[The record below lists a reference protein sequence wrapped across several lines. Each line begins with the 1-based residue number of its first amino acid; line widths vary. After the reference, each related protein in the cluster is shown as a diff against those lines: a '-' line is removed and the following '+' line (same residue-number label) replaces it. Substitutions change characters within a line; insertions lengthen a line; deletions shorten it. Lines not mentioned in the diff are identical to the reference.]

1 MEARRQRQCLYG
13 GAAVSLFNSDEEI
26 PTAVSKRV
34 DKLQS
39 TRRESSVSNTLRW
52 LGHSAWEI
60 VTSQGK
66 RILIDAWLSENPVA
80 AVTIDEL
87 GKCDYALITHDHADH
102 AGDTVEIAR
111 STGAVVVGQPE
122 VVDRYTQQAN
132 SQGHSIEA
140 IGMNIGGTVDLG
152 GVKVTMTDAYHSSE
166 SGMPAGYILTLE
178 DGKVVYHMGDT
189 GLHVNMST
197 WGELFDIDVVLIPIG
212 DHFTMGAQQAAHALK
227 WLKPKVALPMHYKTF
242 PLLVQSADEFIEQ
255 AKAIAPDVEVRA
267 LELGERYAL

>member
-1 MEARRQRQCLYG
+1 MEARRQRQCLDG

-178 DGKVVYHMGDT
+178 DGKVVHHMGDT

-212 DHFTMGAQQAAHALK
+212 DHFTMGARQAAHALK